1 MTDITTVVFDLD
13 GTLLDT
19 LGDLADGVN
28 FALTQYGYPAR
39 TLEEVRQFVGNGVR
53 NLIELS
59 IPGGIGNPDFEPCL
73 HMFKEHYSKNMQNK
87 TRPYEGVVELLEAL
101 RKAGI
106 KTAIVS
112 NKFDKAVKELSKEYF
127 GDHIAVSIGESVRI
141 HKKPAPDC
149 VYEALHELGSPARTA
164 IYVGDS
170 EVDVRTAHNAG
181 LPCVGVTWGFR
192 EKEILVAEGA
202 EYIID
207 HPLELLDILKNNFCR
222 SEK

>member
-28 FALTQYGYPAR
+28 FALTQHGYPAR
-39 TLEEVRQFVGNGVR
+39 TLDEVRQFVGNGVR
-53 NLIELS
+53 NLIERS
-59 IPGGIGNPDFEPCL
+59 IPDGVENPDFEPCL
-73 HMFKEHYSKNMQNK
+73 HMFKDHYSKNMQNK
-87 TRPYEGVVELLEAL
+87 TRPYEGIMELLEAL
-101 RKAGI
+101 READI

-112 NKFDKAVKELSKEYF
+112 NKFDKAVKELSSEYF
-127 GDHIAVSIGESVRI
+127 GDHIAVSIGESARI
-141 HKKPAPDC
+141 HKKPSPDC
-149 VYEALHELGSPARTA
+149 VYEALHALGSPVQTA

-192 EKEILVAEGA
+192 EKEILVKEGA

-207 HPLELLDILKNNFCR
+207 HPLELLNILKDYSSR